1 MTRAALTPIRLSLFG
16 FLAVLVLTWFCYRP
30 ALSGDFQLDDIP
42 NLAGLAAIEDFSSA
56 ADFVLS
62 GTAGPSGRPLALLS
76 FALQAE
82 HWEQGA
88 EAFLRVNILIHLL
101 NALLLAACLYQL
113 TLLQSID
120 RDKAVIVA
128 TAAAACWV
136 SMPLL
141 ASASLLVVQRMA
153 TLSSFFILLGLAGYL
168 LARRRIDVAP
178 RSALVWMTLSLGAG
192 TVLATL
198 SKEIGFLLPAYILV
212 LEATVLRRPDSVP
225 LRHWRV
231 WQGVFLVLP
240 TLIVVAYL
248 AMQFSY
254 PEWVVA
260 RRGFTGWER
269 LLTETQ
275 LLWVY
280 VQKALFGIQSE
291 LGIYQTPSE
300 TSRSLFEPLTL
311 LAVTAWLGLSLFAV
325 MWRRRF
331 PLFSLAILWYLTGH
345 MMESSVLSLELYFEH
360 RNYLP
365 VAGPVYALVVT
376 TLTGPARL
384 QRVASVVIP
393 MFVLVNA
400 YFLTLFASLSGE
412 PSTASRYWAIKYPE
426 SVRAVSTMAS
436 YQLSEEAPIN
446 ALSTID
452 RFVIEQPQHAYL
464 RIQELNLLCMH
475 FSDADHTVV
484 VEEMRRDLPDV
495 EFTYTAGTMLSQ
507 LFSTVIS
514 GKCNGIDFGTVIELA
529 QLLRENPRY
538 VLDPEYNQFHYKL
551 MAGISRQQGQMEATV
566 ENLEK
571 AIAFRGSTE
580 LNMMMV
586 TTLAGAGEF
595 DAAREFIA
603 TALERRPA
611 NPLRGWVWR
620 ANLKELRDYTDELE
634 RYSES
639 VEDEE

>member
-1 MTRAALTPIRLSLFG
+1 
-16 FLAVLVLTWFCYRP
+16 
-30 ALSGDFQLDDIP
+30 
-42 NLAGLAAIEDFSSA
+42 
-56 ADFVLS
+56 
-62 GTAGPSGRPLALLS
+62 
-76 FALQAE
+76 
-82 HWEQGA
+82 
-88 EAFLRVNILIHLL
+88 
-101 NALLLAACLYQL
+101 
-113 TLLQSID
+113 
-120 RDKAVIVA
+120 
-128 TAAAACWV
+128 
-136 SMPLL
+136 
-141 ASASLLVVQRMA
+141 
-153 TLSSFFILLGLAGYL
+153 
-168 LARRRIDVAP
+168 
-178 RSALVWMTLSLGAG
+178 MTLSLGAG

-212 LEATVLRRPDSVP
+212 LEATVLRRPDGVP

-254 PEWVVA
+254 PEWIVA

-291 LGIYQTPSE
+291 LGIYQTPPE

-325 MWRRRF
+325 MRRRRF

-365 VAGPVYALVVT
+365 VAGPVYALVVA
-376 TLTGPARL
+376 TLAGPARL
-384 QRVASVVIP
+384 QRVASVAIP
-393 MFVLVNA
+393 MFILVNA
-400 YFLTLFASLSGE
+400 YFLYLFASLSGD
-412 PSTASRYWAIKYPE
+412 PSTASHYWAIKYPE
-426 SVRAVSTMAS
+426 SVRAVTTMAR
-436 YQLSEEAPIN
+436 YQLSEETPIK

-464 RIQELNLLCMH
+464 RIQELNLLCMY
-475 FSDADHTVV
+475 FSGADHTVV

-495 EFTYTAGTMLSQ
+495 EATYTAGTMLSQ
-507 LFSTVIS
+507 LFSTLVS

-538 VLDPEYNQFHYKL
+538 VRDPNYNQFHYKL

-566 ENLEK
+566 ENLK
-571 AIAFRGSTE
+571 RAIAFGGSSE

-586 TTLAGAGEF
+586 TALAGAGEF
-595 DAAREFIA
+595 DAARAFIA
-603 TALERRPA
+603 TALEQNPA
-611 NPLRGWVWR
+611 NPFQAWVWR
-620 ANLKELRDYTDELE
+620 GDLEGLRDYTDELE
-634 RYSES
+634 RNLH
-639 VEDEE
+639 

>member
-1 MTRAALTPIRLSLFG
+1 MTRAAFTPIRLSLFG
-16 FLAVLVLTWFCYRP
+16 FLAVLVLTWFCYLP
-30 ALSGDFQLDDIP
+30 ALSSDFQLDDIP
-42 NLAGLAAIEDFSSA
+42 NLDGLAAIEDVASA

-62 GTAGPSGRPLALLS
+62 GTSGPSGRPLALLT

-113 TLLQSID
+113 TLLQSVD
-120 RDKAVIVA
+120 RNRAVIVA

-141 ASASLLVVQRMA
+141 APASLLVVQRMA
-153 TLSSFFILLGLAGYL
+153 TLSSFFILLGLGGYL

-192 TVLATL
+192 TAIATL
-198 SKEIGFLLPAYILV
+198 SKEIGLLLPAYILV
-212 LEATVLRRPDSVP
+212 LEATVLRRPERVP
-225 LRHWRV
+225 LRHWRA
-231 WQGVFLVLP
+231 WQSVFLVLP

-254 PEWVVA
+254 PDWIVA

-280 VQKALFGIQSE
+280 LQKALFGIQSE
-291 LGIYQTPSE
+291 LGIYQTPPE
-300 TSRSLFEPLTL
+300 TSGSLFDPLTL
-311 LAVTAWLGLSLFAV
+311 LAVIAWLGLSLLAV
-325 MWRRRF
+325 MYRRRF

-345 MMESSVLSLELYFEH
+345 MMESSVLPLELYFEH

-365 VAGPVYALVVT
+365 VAGPVYALVLA
-376 TLTGPARL
+376 TLAGPARL
-384 QRVASVVIP
+384 RRVASVAMPV
-393 MFVLVNA
+393 FVLVNA
-400 YFLTLFASLSGE
+400 YFLYQFASLSGE
-412 PSTASRYWAIKYPE
+412 PSTASRYWALKYPE
-426 SVRAVSTMAS
+426 SVRAVTTMAS
-436 YQLSEEAPIN
+436 YQLSEEGPIR

-464 RIQELNLLCMH
+464 RILELNLRCMYL
-475 FSDADHTVV
+475 SDEDHTVV
-484 VEEMRRDLPDV
+484 IEEMRRDLPDV

-507 LFSTVIS
+507 LFSNVAP
-514 GKCNGIDFGTVIELA
+514 GKCNGIDVGTVTELA

-538 VLDPEYNQFHYKL
+538 VLDPKYNQFHYKL
-551 MAGISRQQGQMEATV
+551 MAGISRQQGQTEATV

-571 AIAFRGSTE
+571 AIAFRGSSE

-595 DAAREFIA
+595 DAARAFIA
-603 TALERRPA
+603 TALEQTPA
-611 NPLRGWVWR
+611 NPLQAWVWR
-620 ANLKELRDYTDELE
+620 GGLEELRVYTGELE
-634 RYSES
+634 RNFELP
-639 VEDEE
+639 

>member
-1 MTRAALTPIRLSLFG
+1 MTRGAFTPIRLSLFG

-30 ALSGDFQLDDIP
+30 ALSGDFQLDDGP

-56 ADFVLS
+56 ADFVFS
-62 GTAGPSGRPLALLS
+62 GTAGPSGRPLALLT

-113 TLLQSID
+113 TLMQSID
-120 RDKAVIVA
+120 RNKAVIVA

-168 LARRRIDVAP
+168 LARRKIDAAP

-212 LEATVLRRPDSVP
+212 LEATVLRRPDGVP

-240 TLIVVAYL
+240 TLIFVVYL

-254 PEWVVA
+254 PEWIVA

-280 VQKALFGIQSE
+280 VQKALFGIQSG
-291 LGIYQTPSE
+291 LGIYQTPPE
-300 TSRSLFEPLTL
+300 ASRNLFEPLAL
-311 LAVTAWLGLSLFAV
+311 LAVAAWLGLSLLAV

-331 PLFSLAILWYLTGH
+331 PLFSLAILWYLAGH
-345 MMESSVLSLELYFEH
+345 MMESSVLPLELYFEH

-365 VAGPVYALVVT
+365 IAGPVYALVVA
-376 TLTGPARL
+376 TLAGPARL
-384 QRVASVVIP
+384 QRVASVAIA
-393 MFVLVNA
+393 MFILVNA
-400 YFLTLFASLSGE
+400 YFLYQFASLAGE

-426 SVRAVSTMAS
+426 SVRAVTTMAS
-436 YQLSEEAPIN
+436 YELSEEGPIK

-452 RFVIEQPQHAYL
+452 RFVIQQPQHAYL
-464 RIQELNLLCMH
+464 RILELNLRCMYLP
-475 FSDADHTVV
+475 DEDHTVV
-484 VEEMRRDLPDV
+484 LEEMRRDLPDV

-507 LFSTVIS
+507 LFSTVIA
-514 GKCNGIDFGTVIELA
+514 GECNGIDAGTVTELA
-529 QLLRENPRY
+529 QLLRENPHY
-538 VLDPEYNQFHYKL
+538 VLDPDYNQFHYKL
-551 MAGISRQQGQMEATV
+551 MAGISRQQGRTQATI

-571 AIAFRGSTE
+571 AIAFRGSSE

-595 DAAREFIA
+595 DAARAFIA
-603 TALERRPA
+603 TALEQKPA
-611 NPLRGWVWR
+611 NPFRAWVWR
-620 ANLKELRDYTDELE
+620 GDLEELRNYTDELE
-634 RYSES
+634 RNSN
-639 VEDEE
+639 